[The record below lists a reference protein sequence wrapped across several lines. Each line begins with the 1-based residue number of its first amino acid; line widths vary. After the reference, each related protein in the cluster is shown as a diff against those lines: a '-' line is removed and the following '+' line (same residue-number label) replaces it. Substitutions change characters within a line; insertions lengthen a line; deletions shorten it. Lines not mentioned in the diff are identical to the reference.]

1 MPFID
6 DNYNRIFIDNLKG
19 IENLNVLQIMQT
31 KNQDL
36 VKDYIENSDFIKK
49 KIFTV
54 LNCLKYK
61 SFI

>member
-6 DNYNRIFIDNLKG
+6 NNYNRIFIDNLKG
-19 IENLNVLQIMQT
+19 IENLNVLQIMQK

-36 VKDYIENSDFIKK
+36 VKDYIENSDFIEK

>member
-19 IENLNVLQIMQT
+19 IENLNVLQIMQK

-36 VKDYIENSDFIKK
+36 VKDYIENSDFIEK